1 MINKDRLLE
10 TARLRMRNFRESDIG
25 PCWESWGQDESL
37 GRYIVSY
44 PMGDIR
50 QMRDLVQ
57 GFLTNTDAWVI
68 EDKGSE
74 KIVGSGS

>member
-1 MINKDRLLE
+1 
-10 TARLRMRNFRESDIG
+10 
-25 PCWESWGQDESL
+25 
-37 GRYIVSY
+37 
-44 PMGDIR
+44 
-50 QMRDLVQ
+50 MRDLVQ

>member
-1 MINKDRLLE
+1 
-10 TARLRMRNFRESDIG
+10 MRQRGYGCAISVKAISVRAG
-25 PCWESWGQDESL
+25 RAGGQDESL

>member
-1 MINKDRLLE
+1 MKAMSVR
-10 TARLRMRNFRESDIG
+10 AGRAG
-25 PCWESWGQDESL
+25 GQDESL